1 VHAAIVAAA
10 EQAAEHTNDLPFP
23 PVVFGL
29 AAFGSLVALLLVTYA
44 FRSVG
49 TRH

>member
-1 VHAAIVAAA
+1 MHAALHAAEAAA
-10 EQAAEHTNDLPFP
+10 EHSSDLPFAP
-23 PVVFGL
+23 EVFGL
-29 AAFGSLVALLLVTYA
+29 AGFGALIALLLVTYA

>member
-10 EQAAEHTNDLPFP
+10 EQAAEHNELPFSP
-23 PVVFGL
+23 LVFGI
-29 AAFGSLVALLLVTYA
+29 AAFGSLVAMLLVTYA